1 MQIHLWRGDK
11 NMSKPAD
18 YILMHAEAEVC
29 RLYKNEN
36 TVEIMNEGLLP
47 FALRGGDVTVAD
59 FIEWLSL
66 RTNNISRTYMNM
78 VYSVRKV
85 LGRDPDA
92 VIADSCAISII
103 DNYWVQRPGVKA
115 TWNDLVRRRDIDLD
129 LVNTAL
135 SGKYSAKAF
144 KKAVD
149 DTTTLF
155 TIKGAFPKAV
165 YEGYIL
171 KKDCNAEYE
180 AAAFCLGDAIGV
192 TVAEAVKRD
201 GGIVACRLFTSG
213 SVSLVHAGELRRRF
227 KLILD
232 NIHEEIYQY
241 FVMQGRADITRQLE
255 RLYIFN
261 YLVINTDF
269 HDENF
274 GFLYDSNSFDIL
286 SVAPAYDFNSAFIEL
301 DDVTAYYEWIVR
313 QLPAFMR
320 NHSDIKG
327 RLMSTE
333 FLNTL
338 DSLPD
343 LTPEQKNCVRMRAEF
358 ICRV

>member
-1 MQIHLWRGDK
+1 
-11 NMSKPAD
+11 
-18 YILMHAEAEVC
+18 MHTDTVVC

-36 TVEIMNEGLLP
+36 TVEVVNERLLP
-47 FALRGGDVTVAD
+47 FALRGSDITVVD
-59 FIEWLSL
+59 FMEWLSL

-103 DNYWVQRPGVKA
+103 DKYWVRRAA
-115 TWNDLVRRRDIDLD
+115 TWGDLKSSKWGDLKEVRWGDLQCKRDIDLD

-135 SGKYSAKAF
+135 SGKYTAEAF
-144 KKAVD
+144 KKAVA

-165 YEGYIL
+165 HEGFIL

-180 AAAFCLGDAIGV
+180 AIAFNIGNALGI

-201 GGIVACRLFTSG
+201 DGIVACKLFTSDT
-213 SVSLVHAGELRRRF
+213 VSLVHASEFRRMAKFTLERV
-227 KLILD
+227 
-232 NIHEEIYQY
+232 HEEIYQY
-241 FVMQGRADITRQLE
+241 FVKRERADITDQLE

-274 GFLYDSNSFDIL
+274 GFLYDSSSFDIL
-286 SVAPAYDFNSAFIEL
+286 SAAPAYDFNSAFMEL

-320 NHSDIKG
+320 NHSDIKE
-327 RLMSTE
+327 RLESVE
-333 FLNTL
+333 FLDAIDN
-338 DSLPD
+338 LPD
-343 LTPEQKNCVRMRAEF
+343 LTSEQKNCVRMRAEF
-358 ICRV
+358 LCRT